1 VLEFTSAR
9 KRMSVVVREPK
20 SGRIR
25 MIIKGADSAI
35 FPLLATGQDDILRA
49 TERHLEDHA
58 NDGLRTLLLAQKSLD
73 EATYTDWARRYRAAL
88 TDLAELEKKEKEL
101 PNLIEKTM
109 GELEHGLLLVGSTA
123 IEDKLQD
130 GVPQRSPIWG
140 VRVSP
145 CGCSR
150 EIRRRQRSTSPLHAS
165 SSTRVPP
172 SWYSISRATPQQKK
186 CLPS

>member
-1 VLEFTSAR
+1 
-9 KRMSVVVREPK
+9 
-20 SGRIR
+20 

-130 GVPQRSPIWG
+130 GVPQAIAPGR
-140 VRVSP
+140 
-145 CGCSR
+145 
-150 EIRRRQRSTSPLHAS
+150 PLRHLG
-165 SSTRVPP
+165 
-172 SWYSISRATPQQKK
+172 ATI
-186 CLPS
+186 